1 MPMISGIGFFYGYL
15 FIIKE
20 EKFCFFCFFIME
32 SGPESVSSNN
42 QSSVSSFISAQGA
55 SVSETKAATKTQ
67 ETNATK
73 ASVSR
78 WNFLASARSA
88 LVSLRDAI
96 ADKLSALTGSAS
108 KLEASAPTATVNSAN
123 TYDDAKRNFDQAKAG
138 LQSANTLEDYESN
151 MAKLT
156 TALQDMERLVGS
168 DPSHQAE
175 INNIKTALQA
185 EQEVINKLNQLVTIK
200 NQNQTLIDALTTT
213 DSPDQLPAINSQLE
227 INKNVAEG
235 VIKDL
240 QAQQPS
246 LPSNYNTVLTD
257 AGNVITTSSEKGR
270 KLATALQTIADA
282 GNQSQ
287 AAVLQAQ
294 QNNSPDNI
302 AASQQIID
310 AAQAKITQLKQD
322 NPEIDSSPIVVKA
335 EAQVTQAG
343 KDIQTIKPSGSDIPI
358 VGPSGSSASAG
369 SAAGALKTSNT
380 SGRVSLL
387 LDDVDNETASIAM
400 QGFRSMIEQ
409 FNVNNPAT
417 AKELQAMNNQLETMS
432 EQIAG
437 AEGGLPAEIQAI
449 KEALAQALKQPAA
462 DGLATALGQVA
473 FAAAKVGGGSAGTA
487 GTIQTNVKQLYNA
500 AFASPSS
507 SSYASV
513 LSEGYAAYKTLNS
526 LYSESRSG
534 VQSAINQTANPA
546 LSRTVSRSGI
556 ESQGRSTDTSRRAAE
571 AIVRDSRT
579 LGDVYSRLQVL
590 DSLMGAVASNPQAN
604 QEEIMQKLT
613 ASISKAP
620 QFGYPAVQ
628 NSSDSLQKFAA
639 QLEKEFIAG
648 EQNLAEARENAFRKQ
663 PAFIQ
668 QVLVNIASLFSG
680 YLS

>member
-55 SVSETKAATKTQ
+55 SVSETKASTKTQ
-67 ETNATK
+67 ETNAAK
-73 ASVSR
+73 SSVSR
-78 WNFLASARSA
+78 WNFLASAKSA

-96 ADKLSALTGSAS
+96 ADKLSSLTGSAS
-108 KLEASAPTATVNSAN
+108 KLEASAPTVTVKSAN
-123 TYDDAKRNFDQAKAG
+123 TYDEAKNNFDQAKAG
-138 LQSANTLEDYESN
+138 LQSANTLADYATN
-151 MAKLT
+151 MANLT
-156 TALQDMERLVGS
+156 AALQDMERL
-168 DPSHQAE
+168 DTNQAHQTDIA
-175 INNIKTALQA
+175 NIKTALQA
-185 EQEVINKLNQLVTIK
+185 NQEVINKLNQLVTIE
-200 NQNQTLIDALTTT
+200 NQNQTLIDALKTT
-213 DSPDQLPAINSQLE
+213 DSADQLPAINSQLE
-227 INKNVAEG
+227 INKNVADG
-235 VIKDL
+235 VIKEL
-240 QAQQPS
+240 QQSLQQSSP
-246 LPSNYNTVLTD
+246 NYDAVLTN
-257 AGNVITTSSEKGR
+257 AGSVITTSSDNGR
-270 KLATALQTIADA
+270 KLATSLQTIADA

-310 AAQAKITQLKQD
+310 AAQAKITQLKQE
-322 NPEIDSSPIVVKA
+322 NPEIASSPIVAKA

-449 KEALAQALKQPAA
+449 KEALAQALKQPEA

-487 GTIQTNVKQLYNA
+487 GTIQTNVKRLYNA

-639 QLEKEFIAG
+639 QLEKEFMDG
-648 EQNLAEARENAFRKQ
+648 EQSLAEARENAFRKQ

>member
-55 SVSETKAATKTQ
+55 SVSETKASTKSQ
-67 ETNATK
+67 ETNAAK
-73 ASVSR
+73 SSVSR
-78 WNFLASARSA
+78 WNFLASAKSA

-96 ADKLSALTGSAS
+96 ADKLSSLTGSAS
-108 KLEASAPTATVNSAN
+108 KLEASAPTVTVKSAN
-123 TYDDAKRNFDQAKAG
+123 TYDEAKNNFDQAKAG
-138 LQSANTLEDYESN
+138 LQSANTLADYATN
-151 MAKLT
+151 MANLT
-156 TALQDMERLVGS
+156 AALQDMERL
-168 DPSHQAE
+168 DTNQAHQTDIA
-175 INNIKTALQA
+175 NIKTALQA
-185 EQEVINKLNQLVTIK
+185 NQEVINKLNQLVTIE
-200 NQNQTLIDALTTT
+200 NQNQTLIDALKTT
-213 DSPDQLPAINSQLE
+213 DSADQLPAINSQLE
-227 INKNVAEG
+227 INKNVADG
-235 VIKDL
+235 VIKEL
-240 QAQQPS
+240 QQSLQQSSP
-246 LPSNYNTVLTD
+246 NYDAVLTN
-257 AGNVITTSSEKGR
+257 AGSVITTSSDNGR

-310 AAQAKITQLKQD
+310 AAQAKITQLKQE
-322 NPEIDSSPIVVKA
+322 NPEIASSPIVAKA

-449 KEALAQALKQPAA
+449 KEALAQALKQPEA

-487 GTIQTNVKQLYNA
+487 GTIQTNVKRLYNA

-639 QLEKEFIAG
+639 QLEKEFMDG
-648 EQNLAEARENAFRKQ
+648 EQSLAEARENAFRKQ

>member
-1 MPMISGIGFFYGYL
+1 MAIYNKRRKVLFFV
-15 FIIKE
+15 
-20 EKFCFFCFFIME
+20 FFIME

-42 QSSVSSFISAQGA
+42 QNSVSSFISAQGA
-55 SVSETKAATKTQ
+55 SVSETKASTKTQ

-73 ASVSR
+73 SSSVSR
-78 WNFLASARSA
+78 WNFLAAAKSA

-96 ADKLSALTGSAS
+96 VDKLSVLTGSVS

-123 TYDDAKRNFDQAKAG
+123 TYDEAKSNFDQAKTG
-138 LQSANTLEDYESN
+138 LESANTLADYETN
-151 MAKLT
+151 MANLT
-156 TALQDMERLVGS
+156 TALQDMERLA
-168 DPSHQAE
+168 DPSHQTE
-175 INNIKTALQA
+175 INNIKQALQA
-185 EQEVINKLNQLVTIK
+185 KQEVIDKLNQLVTIK
-200 NQNQTLIDALTTT
+200 NQNNTLIDALKTT
-213 DSPDQLPAINSQLE
+213 DSVDQLPAINSQLE
-227 INKNVAEG
+227 INKNIADG

-240 QAQQPS
+240 QAQPN
-246 LPSNYNTVLTD
+246 LTNYNAVLTD
-257 AGNVITTSSEKGR
+257 AESVITDSSNAGK
-270 KLATALQTIADA
+270 KLANALQTIVDA

-302 AASQQIID
+302 AASKQIID
-310 AAQAKITQLKQD
+310 ESKAKIEQLKQE
-322 NPEIDSSPIVVKA
+322 NPDITSSPIVAKA
-335 EAQVTQAG
+335 EAQVTQAEQ
-343 KDIQTIKPSGSDIPI
+343 DIQNIKPSGSDIPI
-358 VGPSGSSASAG
+358 VGPSGSSVSAG

-380 SGRVSLL
+380 SSGRISLL
-387 LDDVDNETASIAM
+387 LDDVDNEMASIAM

-417 AKELQAMNNQLETMS
+417 AKELQAMSNQLETLS

-437 AEGGLPAEIQAI
+437 SEGGLPAEIQAI
-449 KEALAQALKQPAA
+449 KEALAQALKQPTT

-487 GTIQTNVKQLYNA
+487 GTIQTNVKRLYNA
-500 AFASPSS
+500 AFASSSS

-526 LYSESRSG
+526 LYSESRTG

-613 ASISKAP
+613 ASITKAP

-639 QLEKEFIAG
+639 QLEKEFVDG

>member
-1 MPMISGIGFFYGYL
+1 
-15 FIIKE
+15 
-20 EKFCFFCFFIME
+20 ME

-55 SVSETKAATKTQ
+55 SVSETKASTKTQ
-67 ETNATK
+67 ETNAAK
-73 ASVSR
+73 SSVSR
-78 WNFLASARSA
+78 WNFLASAKSA

-96 ADKLSALTGSAS
+96 ADKLSSLTGSAS
-108 KLEASAPTATVNSAN
+108 KLEASAPAVTVKSAN
-123 TYDDAKRNFDQAKAG
+123 TYDDAKNNFDQAKAG
-138 LQSANTLEDYESN
+138 LQSANTLEGYETN
-151 MAKLT
+151 MANLT
-156 TALQDMERLVGS
+156 TALQDMERL
-168 DPSHQAE
+168 DTDQSHRAE
-175 INNIKTALQA
+175 IDAIKQALQTN
-185 EQEVINKLNQLVTIK
+185 QEVINKLNQLVTIK

-227 INKNVAEG
+227 INKNVADG
-235 VIKDL
+235 VIKEL

-257 AGNVITTSSEKGR
+257 AGNVITTSSDKGR

-310 AAQAKITQLKQD
+310 AAQAKIDQLKQEHPD
-322 NPEIDSSPIVVKA
+322 IAQSPIVAKA
-335 EAQVTQAG
+335 QAQVTQAG

-487 GTIQTNVKQLYNA
+487 GTIQTNVKRLYNA

-513 LSEGYAAYKTLNS
+513 LSDGYAAYKTLNS

-571 AIVRDSRT
+571 AIVRDSQT

>member
-1 MPMISGIGFFYGYL
+1 
-15 FIIKE
+15 
-20 EKFCFFCFFIME
+20 ME

-55 SVSETKAATKTQ
+55 SVSETKASTKTQ
-67 ETNATK
+67 ETNAAK
-73 ASVSR
+73 SSVSR
-78 WNFLASARSA
+78 WNFLASAKSA

-96 ADKLSALTGSAS
+96 ADKLSSLTRSAS
-108 KLEASAPTATVNSAN
+108 KLEASAPTTTVKSAN
-123 TYDDAKRNFDQAKAG
+123 TYDDAKINFDQAKNG
-138 LQSANTLEDYESN
+138 LRSANTLEDYESN

-156 TALQDMERLVGS
+156 TALQDMERLDTDS
-168 DPSHQAE
+168 SHQAD
-175 INNIKTALQA
+175 IANIKAALQA
-185 EQEVINKLNQLVTIK
+185 NQEVINKLNQLVTIK
-200 NQNQTLIDALTTT
+200 NQNQTLIEALTTT

-235 VIKDL
+235 VIKEL
-240 QAQQPS
+240 QAQLNS
-246 LPSNYNTVLTD
+246 TYDAVLTN
-257 AGNVITTSSEKGR
+257 AGSVITTSSNDGR
-270 KLATALQTIADA
+270 KLANALQTIADA

-310 AAQAKITQLKQD
+310 AAQAKIDQLEQE
-322 NPEIDSSPIVVKA
+322 NPDITKSPIVAKA
-335 EAQVTQAG
+335 KDQVTQAEQDI
-343 KDIQTIKPSGSDIPI
+343 KDIKPSGSDIPI

-487 GTIQTNVKQLYNA
+487 GTIQTNVKRLYNA

-507 SSYASV
+507 SSYASA

-639 QLEKEFIAG
+639 QLEKEFMDG
-648 EQNLAEARENAFRKQ
+648 EQSLAEARENAFRKQ

>member
-1 MPMISGIGFFYGYL
+1 
-15 FIIKE
+15 
-20 EKFCFFCFFIME
+20 ME

-55 SVSETKAATKTQ
+55 SVSETKASTKTQ
-67 ETNATK
+67 ETNAAK
-73 ASVSR
+73 SSVSR
-78 WNFLASARSA
+78 WNFLASAKSA

-96 ADKLSALTGSAS
+96 ADKLSSLTGSAS
-108 KLEASAPTATVNSAN
+108 KLEASAPSATVNSAR
-123 TYDDAKRNFDQAKAG
+123 TYDEAKGNFDQAKNG
-138 LQSANTLEDYESN
+138 LRSANTLEDYETK
-151 MAKLT
+151 MANLT
-156 TALQDMERLVGS
+156 AALQDMERLAGT
-168 DPSHQAE
+168 DQSHLTE
-175 INNIKTALQA
+175 INNIKQALQA

-227 INKNVAEG
+227 INKNVADG

-240 QAQQPS
+240 KAQN
-246 LPSNYNTVLTD
+246 LPNYDAVLTN
-257 AGNVITTSSEKGR
+257 AESVITASSEKGR

-310 AAQAKITQLKQD
+310 ASQAKIDKLKQE
-322 NPEIDSSPIVVKA
+322 NPEIDSSPIVAKA
-335 EAQVTQAG
+335 QAQVTQAG

-487 GTIQTNVKQLYNA
+487 GTIQTNVKRLYNA

-507 SSYASV
+507 SSYASA

-639 QLEKEFIAG
+639 QLEKEFMDG

>member
-55 SVSETKAATKTQ
+55 SVSETKASTKTQ
-67 ETNATK
+67 ETNAAK
-73 ASVSR
+73 SSVSR
-78 WNFLASARSA
+78 WNFLASAKSA

-96 ADKLSALTGSAS
+96 ADKLSSLTGSAS
-108 KLEASAPTATVNSAN
+108 KLEASAPTVTVKSAN
-123 TYDDAKRNFDQAKAG
+123 TYDEAKNNFDQAKAG
-138 LQSANTLEDYESN
+138 LQSANTLADYATN
-151 MAKLT
+151 MANLT
-156 TALQDMERLVGS
+156 AALQNMERL
-168 DPSHQAE
+168 DTNQAHQTDIA
-175 INNIKTALQA
+175 NIKTALQA
-185 EQEVINKLNQLVTIK
+185 NQEVINKLNQLVTIE
-200 NQNQTLIDALTTT
+200 NQNQTLIDALKTT
-213 DSPDQLPAINSQLE
+213 DSADQLPAINSQLE
-227 INKNVAEG
+227 INKNVADG
-235 VIKDL
+235 VIKEL
-240 QAQQPS
+240 QQSLQQSSP
-246 LPSNYNTVLTD
+246 NYDAVLTN
-257 AGNVITTSSEKGR
+257 AGSVITTSSDNGR

-310 AAQAKITQLKQD
+310 AAQAKITQLKQE
-322 NPEIDSSPIVVKA
+322 NPEIASSPIVAKA

-449 KEALAQALKQPAA
+449 KEALAQALKQPEA

-487 GTIQTNVKQLYNA
+487 GTIQTNVKRLYNA

>member
-1 MPMISGIGFFYGYL
+1 MAIYNKRRKVLFFV
-15 FIIKE
+15 
-20 EKFCFFCFFIME
+20 FFIME

-42 QSSVSSFISAQGA
+42 QNSVSSFISAQGA
-55 SVSETKAATKTQ
+55 SVSETKASTKTQ

-73 ASVSR
+73 SSSVSR
-78 WNFLASARSA
+78 WNFLASAKSA

-96 ADKLSALTGSAS
+96 VDKLSVLTGSVS

-123 TYDDAKRNFDQAKAG
+123 TYDEAKSNFDQAKTG
-138 LQSANTLEDYESN
+138 LESANTLADYETN
-151 MAKLT
+151 MANLT
-156 TALQDMERLVGS
+156 TALQDMERL
-168 DPSHQAE
+168 DTDHSHQTE
-175 INNIKTALQA
+175 IDNIKQALQ
-185 EQEVINKLNQLVTIK
+185 EKQEVIDKLNQLVTIK
-200 NQNQTLIDALTTT
+200 NQNNTLIDALKTT
-213 DSPDQLPAINSQLE
+213 DSVDQLPAINSQLE
-227 INKNVAEG
+227 INKNIADG

-240 QAQQPS
+240 QAQN
-246 LPSNYNTVLTD
+246 LTNYTAVLTD
-257 AGNVITTSSEKGR
+257 AERVITDSSNAGK
-270 KLATALQTIADA
+270 KLANALQTIVDA

-302 AASQQIID
+302 AASKQIID
-310 AAQAKITQLKQD
+310 ESKAKIEQLKQE
-322 NPEIDSSPIVVKA
+322 NPDITSSPIVAKA
-335 EAQVTQAG
+335 EAQVTQAEQ
-343 KDIQTIKPSGSDIPI
+343 DIQNIKPSGSDIPI
-358 VGPSGSSASAG
+358 VGPSGSSVSAG

-380 SGRVSLL
+380 SSGRISLL
-387 LDDVDNETASIAM
+387 LDDVDNEMASIAM

-417 AKELQAMNNQLETMS
+417 AKELQAMSNQLETLS

-449 KEALAQALKQPAA
+449 KEALAQALKQPTT

-487 GTIQTNVKQLYNA
+487 GTIQTNVKRLYNA
-500 AFASPSS
+500 AFASSSS

-526 LYSESRSG
+526 LYSESRTG

-613 ASISKAP
+613 ASITKAP

-639 QLEKEFIAG
+639 QLEKEFVDG

>member
-1 MPMISGIGFFYGYL
+1 
-15 FIIKE
+15 
-20 EKFCFFCFFIME
+20 ME

-55 SVSETKAATKTQ
+55 SVSETKASTKTQ
-67 ETNATK
+67 ETNAAK
-73 ASVSR
+73 SSVSR
-78 WNFLASARSA
+78 WNFLASAKSA

-96 ADKLSALTGSAS
+96 ADKLSSLTRSAS
-108 KLEASAPTATVNSAN
+108 KLEASAPTTTVKSAN
-123 TYDDAKRNFDQAKAG
+123 TYDDAKINFDQAKNG
-138 LQSANTLEDYESN
+138 LRSANTLEDYESN

-156 TALQDMERLVGS
+156 TALQDMERLDTDS
-168 DPSHQAE
+168 SHQAD
-175 INNIKTALQA
+175 IANIKAALQA
-185 EQEVINKLNQLVTIK
+185 NQEVINKLNQLVTIK

-235 VIKDL
+235 VIKEL
-240 QAQQPS
+240 QAQLNS
-246 LPSNYNTVLTD
+246 TYDAVLTN
-257 AGNVITTSSEKGR
+257 AGSVITTSSNDGR
-270 KLATALQTIADA
+270 KLANALQTIADA

-310 AAQAKITQLKQD
+310 AAQAKIDQLEQE
-322 NPEIDSSPIVVKA
+322 NPDITKSPIVAKA
-335 EAQVTQAG
+335 KDQVTQAEQDI
-343 KDIQTIKPSGSDIPI
+343 KDIKPSGSDIPI

-487 GTIQTNVKQLYNA
+487 GTIQTNVKRLYNA

-639 QLEKEFIAG
+639 QLEKEFMDG
-648 EQNLAEARENAFRKQ
+648 EQSLAEARENAFRKQ

>member
-1 MPMISGIGFFYGYL
+1 
-15 FIIKE
+15 
-20 EKFCFFCFFIME
+20 ME

-55 SVSETKAATKTQ
+55 SVSETKASTKTQ
-67 ETNATK
+67 ETNAAK
-73 ASVSR
+73 SSVSR
-78 WNFLASARSA
+78 WNFLASAKSA

-96 ADKLSALTGSAS
+96 ADKLSSLTGSAS
-108 KLEASAPTATVNSAN
+108 KLEASAPTTTVSSAN
-123 TYDDAKRNFDQAKAG
+123 TYADAKNNFDQAKAG
-138 LQSANTLEDYESN
+138 LQSANTLEGYETN
-151 MAKLT
+151 MANLT
-156 TALQDMERLVGS
+156 TALQDMERLVDS
-168 DPSHQAE
+168 SHQTE
-175 INNIKTALQA
+175 LDTIKQALQDKKD
-185 EQEVINKLNQLVTIK
+185 VIDKLNQLVTIK

-213 DSPDQLPAINSQLE
+213 DSADQLPAINSQLE

-235 VIKDL
+235 VIKEL
-240 QAQQPS
+240 QAQLNS
-246 LPSNYNTVLTD
+246 TYDAVLTN
-257 AGNVITTSSEKGR
+257 AGSVITTSSNDGR
-270 KLATALQTIADA
+270 KLANALQTIADA

-310 AAQAKITQLKQD
+310 AAQAKIDQLEQE
-322 NPEIDSSPIVVKA
+322 NPDITKSPIVAKA
-335 EAQVTQAG
+335 KDQVTQAEQDI
-343 KDIQTIKPSGSDIPI
+343 KDIKPSGSDIPI

-487 GTIQTNVKQLYNA
+487 GTIQTNVKRLYNA

-513 LSEGYAAYKTLNS
+513 LSDGYAAYKTLNS

-639 QLEKEFIAG
+639 QLEKEFMDG
-648 EQNLAEARENAFRKQ
+648 EQSLAEARENAFRKQ

>member
-1 MPMISGIGFFYGYL
+1 
-15 FIIKE
+15 
-20 EKFCFFCFFIME
+20 ME

-55 SVSETKAATKTQ
+55 SVSETKASTKTQ
-67 ETNATK
+67 ETNAAK
-73 ASVSR
+73 SSVSR
-78 WNFLASARSA
+78 WNFLASAKSA

-96 ADKLSALTGSAS
+96 ADKLSSLTRSAS
-108 KLEASAPTATVNSAN
+108 KLEASAPTTTVKSAN
-123 TYDDAKRNFDQAKAG
+123 TYDDAKINFDQAKNG
-138 LQSANTLEDYESN
+138 LRSANTLEDYESN

-156 TALQDMERLVGS
+156 TALQDMERLDTDS
-168 DPSHQAE
+168 SHQAD
-175 INNIKTALQA
+175 IANIKAALQA
-185 EQEVINKLNQLVTIK
+185 NQEVINKLNQLVTIK

-235 VIKDL
+235 VIKEL
-240 QAQQPS
+240 QAQLNS
-246 LPSNYNTVLTD
+246 TYDAVLTN
-257 AGNVITTSSEKGR
+257 AGSVITTSSNDGR
-270 KLATALQTIADA
+270 KLANALQTIADA

-310 AAQAKITQLKQD
+310 AAQAKIDQLEQE
-322 NPEIDSSPIVVKA
+322 NPDITKSPIVAKA
-335 EAQVTQAG
+335 KDQVTQAEQDI
-343 KDIQTIKPSGSDIPI
+343 KDIKPSGSDIPI

-487 GTIQTNVKQLYNA
+487 GTIQTNVKRLYNA

-513 LSEGYAAYKTLNS
+513 LSDGYAAYKTLNS

>member
-1 MPMISGIGFFYGYL
+1 
-15 FIIKE
+15 
-20 EKFCFFCFFIME
+20 ME

-55 SVSETKAATKTQ
+55 SVSETKASTKTQ
-67 ETNATK
+67 ETNAAK
-73 ASVSR
+73 SSVSR
-78 WNFLASARSA
+78 WNFLASARNA

-96 ADKLSALTGSAS
+96 ADKLSSLTGSAS
-108 KLEASAPTATVNSAN
+108 KLEASAPSATVNSAN
-123 TYDDAKRNFDQAKAG
+123 TYDDAKSNFDQAKNG
-138 LQSANTLEDYESN
+138 LQNANTLEGYEKN
-151 MAKLT
+151 MANLT
-156 TALQDMERLVGS
+156 AALQDMERLAS
-168 DPSHQAE
+168 TDDHRTA
-175 INNIKTALQA
+175 IANIKQALQTN
-185 EQEVINKLNQLVTIK
+185 QEVINKLNQLVTIK
-200 NQNQTLIDALTTT
+200 NQNQTLIDALKTT

-227 INKNVAEG
+227 INKNVADG

-240 QAQQPS
+240 QAQQN

-257 AGNVITTSSEKGR
+257 AGSVITTSSEKGR

-302 AASQQIID
+302 AASQQIINESK
-310 AAQAKITQLKQD
+310 AKIDQLKQD
-322 NPEIDSSPIVVKA
+322 NPEIDSSPIVAKA
-335 EAQVTQAG
+335 QAQVTQAE
-343 KDIQTIKPSGSDIPI
+343 KDIQNIKPSGSDIPI

-487 GTIQTNVKQLYNA
+487 GTIQTNVKRLYNA

-507 SSYASV
+507 SSYASA

-571 AIVRDSRT
+571 AVVRDSKT

-639 QLEKEFIAG
+639 QLEKEFMDG
-648 EQNLAEARENAFRKQ
+648 EQSLAEARENAFRKQ

>member
-1 MPMISGIGFFYGYL
+1 M
-15 FIIKE
+15 
-20 EKFCFFCFFIME
+20 
-32 SGPESVSSNN
+32 
-42 QSSVSSFISAQGA
+42 
-55 SVSETKAATKTQ
+55 
-67 ETNATK
+67 
-73 ASVSR
+73 
-78 WNFLASARSA
+78 
-88 LVSLRDAI
+88 
-96 ADKLSALTGSAS
+96 
-108 KLEASAPTATVNSAN
+108 
-123 TYDDAKRNFDQAKAG
+123 
-138 LQSANTLEDYESN
+138 
-151 MAKLT
+151 
-156 TALQDMERLVGS
+156 
-168 DPSHQAE
+168 
-175 INNIKTALQA
+175 
-185 EQEVINKLNQLVTIK
+185 
-200 NQNQTLIDALTTT
+200 
-213 DSPDQLPAINSQLE
+213 
-227 INKNVAEG
+227 
-235 VIKDL
+235 
-240 QAQQPS
+240 
-246 LPSNYNTVLTD
+246 
-257 AGNVITTSSEKGR
+257 
-270 KLATALQTIADA
+270 QTIADA

-310 AAQAKITQLKQD
+310 AAQAKIDQLEQE
-322 NPEIDSSPIVVKA
+322 NPDITKSPIVAKA
-335 EAQVTQAG
+335 KDQVTQAEQDI
-343 KDIQTIKPSGSDIPI
+343 KDIKPSGSDIPI

-487 GTIQTNVKQLYNA
+487 GTIQTNVKRLYNA

-513 LSEGYAAYKTLNS
+513 LSDGYAAYKTLNS

-639 QLEKEFIAG
+639 QLEKEFMDG
-648 EQNLAEARENAFRKQ
+648 EQSLAEARENAFRKQ

>member
-1 MPMISGIGFFYGYL
+1 
-15 FIIKE
+15 
-20 EKFCFFCFFIME
+20 ME

-42 QSSVSSFISAQGA
+42 QNSVSSFISAQGA
-55 SVSETKAATKTQ
+55 SVSETKASTKTQ

-73 ASVSR
+73 SSSVSR
-78 WNFLASARSA
+78 WNFLAAAKSA

-96 ADKLSALTGSAS
+96 VDKLSVLTGSVS

-123 TYDDAKRNFDQAKAG
+123 TYDEAKSNFDQAKTG
-138 LQSANTLEDYESN
+138 LESANTLADYETN
-151 MAKLT
+151 MANLT
-156 TALQDMERLVGS
+156 TALQDMERLA
-168 DPSHQAE
+168 DPSHQTE
-175 INNIKTALQA
+175 INNIKQALQA
-185 EQEVINKLNQLVTIK
+185 KQEVIDKLNQLVTIK
-200 NQNQTLIDALTTT
+200 NQNNTLIDALKTT
-213 DSPDQLPAINSQLE
+213 DSVDQLPAINSQLE
-227 INKNVAEG
+227 INKNIADG

-240 QAQQPS
+240 QAQPN
-246 LPSNYNTVLTD
+246 LTNYNAVLTD
-257 AGNVITTSSEKGR
+257 AESVITDSSNAGK
-270 KLATALQTIADA
+270 KLANALQTIVDA

-302 AASQQIID
+302 AASKQIID
-310 AAQAKITQLKQD
+310 ESKAKIEQLKQE
-322 NPEIDSSPIVVKA
+322 NPDITSSPIVAKA
-335 EAQVTQAG
+335 EAQVTQAEQ
-343 KDIQTIKPSGSDIPI
+343 DIQNIKPSGSDIPI
-358 VGPSGSSASAG
+358 VGPSGSSVSAG

-380 SGRVSLL
+380 SSGRISLL
-387 LDDVDNETASIAM
+387 LDDVDNEMASIAM

-417 AKELQAMNNQLETMS
+417 AKELQAMSNQLETLS

-437 AEGGLPAEIQAI
+437 SEGGLPAEIQAI
-449 KEALAQALKQPAA
+449 KEALAQALKQPTT

-487 GTIQTNVKQLYNA
+487 GTIQTNVKRLYNA
-500 AFASPSS
+500 AFASSSS

-526 LYSESRSG
+526 LYSESRTG

-613 ASISKAP
+613 ASITKAP

-639 QLEKEFIAG
+639 QLEKEFVDG

>member
-1 MPMISGIGFFYGYL
+1 MAIYNKRRKVLFFV
-15 FIIKE
+15 
-20 EKFCFFCFFIME
+20 FFIME

-42 QSSVSSFISAQGA
+42 QNSVSSFISAQGA
-55 SVSETKAATKTQ
+55 SVSETKASTKTQ

-73 ASVSR
+73 SSSVSR
-78 WNFLASARSA
+78 WNFLASAKSA

-96 ADKLSALTGSAS
+96 VDKLSVLTGSVS
-108 KLEASAPTATVNSAN
+108 KLEASAPTATVNSAS
-123 TYDDAKRNFDQAKAG
+123 TYDEAKRNFDQAKTG
-138 LQSANTLEDYESN
+138 LENANTLADYETN
-151 MAKLT
+151 MANLT
-156 TALQDMERLVGS
+156 TALQDMERL
-168 DPSHQAE
+168 DTDHSHQTD
-175 INNIKTALQA
+175 IDNIKQALQA
-185 EQEVINKLNQLVTIK
+185 KQEVIDKLNQLVTIK
-200 NQNQTLIDALTTT
+200 NQNDTLIDALKTT
-213 DSPDQLPAINSQLE
+213 DSVDQLPAINSQLE
-227 INKNVAEG
+227 INKNIADG

-240 QAQQPS
+240 QAQN
-246 LPSNYNTVLTD
+246 LTNYNAVLTD
-257 AGNVITTSSEKGR
+257 AESVITVSSNEGK
-270 KLATALQTIADA
+270 KLANALQTIVDA

-302 AASQQIID
+302 AASKQIID
-310 AAQAKITQLKQD
+310 ESKAKIEQLKQE
-322 NPEIDSSPIVVKA
+322 NPDITSSPIVAKA
-335 EAQVTQAG
+335 EAQVTQAEQ
-343 KDIQTIKPSGSDIPI
+343 DIQNIKPSGSDIPI
-358 VGPSGSSASAG
+358 VGPSGSSVSAG

-380 SGRVSLL
+380 SSGRISLL
-387 LDDVDNETASIAM
+387 LDDVDNEMASIAM

-417 AKELQAMNNQLETMS
+417 AKELQAMSNQLETLS

-449 KEALAQALKQPAA
+449 KEALAQALKQPTT

-487 GTIQTNVKQLYNA
+487 GTIQTNVKRLYNA
-500 AFASPSS
+500 AFASSSS

-526 LYSESRSG
+526 LYSESRTG

-613 ASISKAP
+613 ASITKAP

-639 QLEKEFIAG
+639 QLEKEFVDG

>member
-1 MPMISGIGFFYGYL
+1 
-15 FIIKE
+15 
-20 EKFCFFCFFIME
+20 ME

-55 SVSETKAATKTQ
+55 SVSETKASTKTQ
-67 ETNATK
+67 ETNAAK
-73 ASVSR
+73 SSVSR
-78 WNFLASARSA
+78 WNFLASAKSA

-108 KLEASAPTATVNSAN
+108 KLEASAPSATVQSASS
-123 TYDDAKRNFDQAKAG
+123 YDDAKSNFDQAKNG
-138 LQSANTLEDYESN
+138 LQSANTLADYATN
-151 MAKLT
+151 MANLT
-156 TALQDMERLVGS
+156 AALQDMERL
-168 DPSHQAE
+168 DTNQSHQAD
-175 INNIKTALQA
+175 ISAIKTALQA
-185 EQEVINKLNQLVTIK
+185 KQDVIDKLNQLVTIE
-200 NQNQTLIDALTTT
+200 NQNQTLIDALKTT
-213 DSPDQLPAINSQLE
+213 DSADQLPAINSQLE
-227 INKNVAEG
+227 INKNVADG
-235 VIKDL
+235 VIKEL
-240 QAQQPS
+240 QQSLQQSVP
-246 LPSNYNTVLTD
+246 NYDAVLTN
-257 AGNVITTSSEKGR
+257 AGSVITTSSNDGR

-302 AASQQIID
+302 AASQQIINESK
-310 AAQAKITQLKQD
+310 AKIDQLEQE
-322 NPEIDSSPIVVKA
+322 NPDITKSPIVAKA
-335 EAQVTQAG
+335 KAQVTQAEQ
-343 KDIQTIKPSGSDIPI
+343 DIQTIKPSGSDIPI

-487 GTIQTNVKQLYNA
+487 GTIQTNVKRLYNA

-513 LSEGYAAYKTLNS
+513 LSDGYAAYKTLNS

>member
-1 MPMISGIGFFYGYL
+1 MISGIGFFYGYL

-55 SVSETKAATKTQ
+55 SVSETKASTKTQ
-67 ETNATK
+67 ETNAAK
-73 ASVSR
+73 SSVSR
-78 WNFLASARSA
+78 WNFLASAKSA
-88 LVSLRDAI
+88 LISLRDAI
-96 ADKLSALTGSAS
+96 ADKLSGLTGSAS
-108 KLEASAPTATVNSAN
+108 KLEASAPTTTVNSAS
-123 TYDDAKRNFDQAKAG
+123 TYDDAKNNFDQAKTG
-138 LQSANTLEDYESN
+138 LGSATTLAEYETN
-151 MAKLT
+151 MANLT
-156 TALQDMERLVGS
+156 TALQDMERLAS
-168 DPSHQAE
+168 TDDHRTA
-175 INNIKTALQA
+175 INNIKTALQTN
-185 EQEVINKLNQLVTIK
+185 QEVINKLNQLVTIK
-200 NQNQTLIDALTTT
+200 NQNQTLIDALKTT

-302 AASQQIID
+302 AASQQIIE
-310 AAQAKITQLKQD
+310 ASQEKIDQLKQEHPD
-322 NPEIDSSPIVVKA
+322 IAQSPIVAKA
-335 EAQVTQAG
+335 QAQVTKARE
-343 KDIQTIKPSGSDIPI
+343 DIQNIKPSGSDIPI

-487 GTIQTNVKQLYNA
+487 GTIQTNVKRLYNA

-579 LGDVYSRLQVL
+579 LGDVFSRLQVL

-639 QLEKEFIAG
+639 QLEKEFMDG

>member
-1 MPMISGIGFFYGYL
+1 
-15 FIIKE
+15 
-20 EKFCFFCFFIME
+20 ME

-55 SVSETKAATKTQ
+55 SVSETKASTKTQ
-67 ETNATK
+67 ETNAAK
-73 ASVSR
+73 SSVSR
-78 WNFLASARSA
+78 WNFLASAKSA

-96 ADKLSALTGSAS
+96 ADKLSSLTRSAS
-108 KLEASAPTATVNSAN
+108 KLEASAPTTTVNSAS

-138 LQSANTLEDYESN
+138 LESATTLADYESN

-156 TALQDMERLVGS
+156 TALQDMERLGT
-168 DPSHQAE
+168 DPSHQTDIA
-175 INNIKTALQA
+175 NIKTALQA
-185 EQEVINKLNQLVTIK
+185 KQEVINKLNQLVTIE
-200 NQNQTLIDALTTT
+200 NQNQTLIDALKTT
-213 DSPDQLPAINSQLE
+213 DSADQLPAINSQLE
-227 INKNVAEG
+227 INKNVADG
-235 VIKDL
+235 VIKEL
-240 QAQQPS
+240 QQS
-246 LPSNYNTVLTD
+246 LPNYNTVLTD

-310 AAQAKITQLKQD
+310 AAQAKIDQLTQEHQD
-322 NPEIDSSPIVVKA
+322 IASSPIVAKA
-335 EAQVTQAG
+335 QAQVTKARE
-343 KDIQTIKPSGSDIPI
+343 DIQNIKPSGSDIPI

-369 SAAGALKTSNT
+369 SAAGALKTSST

-487 GTIQTNVKQLYNA
+487 GTIQTNVKRLYNA

-513 LSEGYAAYKTLNS
+513 LSDGYAAYKTLNS

-639 QLEKEFIAG
+639 QLEKEFMDG
-648 EQNLAEARENAFRKQ
+648 EQSLAEARENAFRKQ

>member
-1 MPMISGIGFFYGYL
+1 
-15 FIIKE
+15 
-20 EKFCFFCFFIME
+20 ME

-42 QSSVSSFISAQGA
+42 QNSVSSFISAQGA
-55 SVSETKAATKTQ
+55 SVSETKASTKTQ
-67 ETNATK
+67 ETNAAK
-73 ASVSR
+73 SSVSR
-78 WNFLASARSA
+78 WNFLASAKSA

-96 ADKLSALTGSAS
+96 ADKLSSLTGSAS
-108 KLEASAPTATVNSAN
+108 KLEASAPTTTVNSVN
-123 TYDDAKRNFDQAKAG
+123 TYDDAKRNFDQAKNG
-138 LQSANTLEDYESN
+138 LQSANTLAGYETN
-151 MAKLT
+151 MANLT
-156 TALQDMERLVGS
+156 TALQDMERLV
-168 DPSHQAE
+168 DPAHQTELDA
-175 INNIKTALQA
+175 IKQALQDKKD
-185 EQEVINKLNQLVTIK
+185 VINKLNQLVTIK

-257 AGNVITTSSEKGR
+257 AGNVITTSSDKGR

-310 AAQAKITQLKQD
+310 ASQAKIDQLKQEHPD
-322 NPEIDSSPIVVKA
+322 IAQSPIVAKA
-335 EAQVTQAG
+335 QAQVTQAG

-487 GTIQTNVKQLYNA
+487 GTIQTNVKRLYNA

-507 SSYASV
+507 SSYASA

-639 QLEKEFIAG
+639 QLEKEFIDG

>member
-1 MPMISGIGFFYGYL
+1 M
-15 FIIKE
+15 
-20 EKFCFFCFFIME
+20 
-32 SGPESVSSNN
+32 
-42 QSSVSSFISAQGA
+42 
-55 SVSETKAATKTQ
+55 
-67 ETNATK
+67 
-73 ASVSR
+73 
-78 WNFLASARSA
+78 
-88 LVSLRDAI
+88 
-96 ADKLSALTGSAS
+96 
-108 KLEASAPTATVNSAN
+108 
-123 TYDDAKRNFDQAKAG
+123 
-138 LQSANTLEDYESN
+138 
-151 MAKLT
+151 
-156 TALQDMERLVGS
+156 
-168 DPSHQAE
+168 
-175 INNIKTALQA
+175 
-185 EQEVINKLNQLVTIK
+185 
-200 NQNQTLIDALTTT
+200 
-213 DSPDQLPAINSQLE
+213 
-227 INKNVAEG
+227 
-235 VIKDL
+235 
-240 QAQQPS
+240 
-246 LPSNYNTVLTD
+246 
-257 AGNVITTSSEKGR
+257 
-270 KLATALQTIADA
+270 QTIADA

-310 AAQAKITQLKQD
+310 AAQAKITQLKQE
-322 NPEIDSSPIVVKA
+322 NPEIASSPIVAKA

-487 GTIQTNVKQLYNA
+487 GTIQTNVKRLYNA

-513 LSEGYAAYKTLNS
+513 LSDGYAAYKTLNS

-639 QLEKEFIAG
+639 QLEKEFMDG
-648 EQNLAEARENAFRKQ
+648 EQSLAEARENAFRKQ

>member
-1 MPMISGIGFFYGYL
+1 
-15 FIIKE
+15 
-20 EKFCFFCFFIME
+20 ME

-55 SVSETKAATKTQ
+55 SVSETKASTKTQ
-67 ETNATK
+67 ETNAAK
-73 ASVSR
+73 SSVSR
-78 WNFLASARSA
+78 WNFLASAKSA

-96 ADKLSALTGSAS
+96 ADKLSGLTGSAS
-108 KLEASAPTATVNSAN
+108 KLEASAPTTTVNSAS
-123 TYDDAKRNFDQAKAG
+123 TYDDAKSNFDQAKTG
-138 LQSANTLEDYESN
+138 LGSATTLAEYATN
-151 MAKLT
+151 MANLT
-156 TALQDMERLVGS
+156 TALQDMERLAS
-168 DPSHQAE
+168 TDDHRTA
-175 INNIKTALQA
+175 IANIKQALQTN
-185 EQEVINKLNQLVTIK
+185 QEVINKLNQLVTIE
-200 NQNQTLIDALTTT
+200 NQNQTLIDALKTT
-213 DSPDQLPAINSQLE
+213 DSADQLPAINSQLE
-227 INKNVAEG
+227 INKNVADG
-235 VIKDL
+235 VIKEL
-240 QAQQPS
+240 QQAQPS
-246 LPSNYNTVLTD
+246 LPSNYNTVLTN
-257 AGNVITTSSEKGR
+257 AESVITASSEKGR

-302 AASQQIID
+302 AASQQIINESK
-310 AAQAKITQLKQD
+310 AKIEQLKQD
-322 NPEIDSSPIVVKA
+322 NPAIASSPIVAKA
-335 EAQVTQAG
+335 KDQVTQAEQ
-343 KDIQTIKPSGSDIPI
+343 DIQEIKPSGSDIPI

-487 GTIQTNVKQLYNA
+487 GTIQTNVKRLYNA

-513 LSEGYAAYKTLNS
+513 LSEGYSAYKTLNS

>member
-1 MPMISGIGFFYGYL
+1 
-15 FIIKE
+15 
-20 EKFCFFCFFIME
+20 ME

-55 SVSETKAATKTQ
+55 SVSETKASTKTQ
-67 ETNATK
+67 ETNAAK
-73 ASVSR
+73 SSVSR
-78 WNFLASARSA
+78 WNFLASAKSA

-96 ADKLSALTGSAS
+96 ADKLSSLTRSAS
-108 KLEASAPTATVNSAN
+108 KLEASAPSATVSSAS
-123 TYDDAKRNFDQAKAG
+123 TYDDAKINFDQAKAG
-138 LQSANTLEDYESN
+138 LENANTLEGYESN

-156 TALQDMERLVGS
+156 TALQDMERLDTDS
-168 DPSHQAE
+168 SHQAD
-175 INNIKTALQA
+175 IANIKAALQA
-185 EQEVINKLNQLVTIK
+185 KQDVIDKLNQLVTIK
-200 NQNQTLIDALTTT
+200 NQNQTLIDALKTT
-213 DSPDQLPAINSQLE
+213 DSADQLPAINSQLE
-227 INKNVAEG
+227 INKNVADG

-240 QAQQPS
+240 QAQQN

-310 AAQAKITQLKQD
+310 ASQAKIDKLKQE
-322 NPEIDSSPIVVKA
+322 NPDIAQSPIVAKA
-335 EAQVTQAG
+335 QAQVTQAG

-387 LDDVDNETASIAM
+387 LDDADNETASIAM

-487 GTIQTNVKQLYNA
+487 GTIQTNVKRLYNA

-507 SSYASV
+507 SSYASA

-571 AIVRDSRT
+571 AIVRDSQT

>member
-1 MPMISGIGFFYGYL
+1 
-15 FIIKE
+15 
-20 EKFCFFCFFIME
+20 ME

-42 QSSVSSFISAQGA
+42 QNSVSSFISAQGA
-55 SVSETKAATKTQ
+55 SVSETKASTKTQ

-73 ASVSR
+73 SSSVSR
-78 WNFLASARSA
+78 WNFLASAKSA

-96 ADKLSALTGSAS
+96 VDKLSVLTGSVS

-123 TYDDAKRNFDQAKAG
+123 TYDEAKGNFDQAKTG
-138 LQSANTLEDYESN
+138 LESANTLADYETN
-151 MAKLT
+151 MANLT
-156 TALQDMERLVGS
+156 TALQDMERLA
-168 DPSHQAE
+168 DPSHQTE
-175 INNIKTALQA
+175 INNIKQALQA
-185 EQEVINKLNQLVTIK
+185 NQEVINKLNQLVTIK
-200 NQNQTLIDALTTT
+200 NQNNTLIDALKTT
-213 DSPDQLPAINSQLE
+213 DSVDQLPAINSQLE
-227 INKNVAEG
+227 INKNIADG

-240 QAQQPS
+240 QAQPN
-246 LPSNYNTVLTD
+246 LTNYNAVLTD
-257 AGNVITTSSEKGR
+257 AESVITDSSNAGK
-270 KLATALQTIADA
+270 KLANALQTIVDA

-302 AASQQIID
+302 AASKQIID
-310 AAQAKITQLKQD
+310 ESKAKIEQLKQE
-322 NPEIDSSPIVVKA
+322 NPDIASSPIVAKA
-335 EAQVTQAG
+335 EAQVTQAEQ
-343 KDIQTIKPSGSDIPI
+343 DIQNIKPSGSDIPI
-358 VGPSGSSASAG
+358 VGPSGSSVSAG

-380 SGRVSLL
+380 SSGRISLL
-387 LDDVDNETASIAM
+387 LDDVDNEMASIAM

-417 AKELQAMNNQLETMS
+417 AKELQAMSNQLETLS

-449 KEALAQALKQPAA
+449 KEALAQALKQPTT

-487 GTIQTNVKQLYNA
+487 GTIQTNVKRLYNA
-500 AFASPSS
+500 AFASSSS

-526 LYSESRSG
+526 LYSESRTG

-613 ASISKAP
+613 ASITKAP

-639 QLEKEFIAG
+639 QLEKEFVDG

>member
-1 MPMISGIGFFYGYL
+1 
-15 FIIKE
+15 
-20 EKFCFFCFFIME
+20 ME

-55 SVSETKAATKTQ
+55 SVSETKASTKTQ
-67 ETNATK
+67 ETNAAK
-73 ASVSR
+73 SSVSR
-78 WNFLASARSA
+78 WNFLASAKSA

-96 ADKLSALTGSAS
+96 ADKLSSLTGSAS
-108 KLEASAPTATVNSAN
+108 KLEASAPTTTVNSAS
-123 TYDDAKRNFDQAKAG
+123 TYDDAKSNFDQAKTG
-138 LQSANTLEDYESN
+138 LESATTLADYESN

-156 TALQDMERLVGS
+156 TALQDMERLGT
-168 DPSHQAE
+168 DPSHQTDIA
-175 INNIKTALQA
+175 NIKTALQA
-185 EQEVINKLNQLVTIK
+185 KQEVINKLNQLVTIE
-200 NQNQTLIDALTTT
+200 NQNQTLIDALKTT
-213 DSPDQLPAINSQLE
+213 DSADQLPAINSQLE

-235 VIKDL
+235 VIKEL
-240 QAQQPS
+240 QQSLQQSSP
-246 LPSNYNTVLTD
+246 NYDAVLTN
-257 AGNVITTSSEKGR
+257 AGSVITTSSDNGR

-302 AASQQIID
+302 AASQQIINESK
-310 AAQAKITQLKQD
+310 AKIEQLKQD
-322 NPEIDSSPIVVKA
+322 NPAIASSPIVAKA
-335 EAQVTQAG
+335 KDQVTQAEQDI
-343 KDIQTIKPSGSDIPI
+343 KDIKPSGSDIPI

-487 GTIQTNVKQLYNA
+487 GTIQTNVKRLYNA

-513 LSEGYAAYKTLNS
+513 LSEGYAAYKSLNS

-628 NSSDSLQKFAA
+628 SSSDSLQKFAA
-639 QLEKEFIAG
+639 QLEKEFVDG

>member
-1 MPMISGIGFFYGYL
+1 
-15 FIIKE
+15 
-20 EKFCFFCFFIME
+20 ME

-55 SVSETKAATKTQ
+55 SVSETKASTKTQ
-67 ETNATK
+67 ETNAAK
-73 ASVSR
+73 SSVSR
-78 WNFLASARSA
+78 WNFLASAKSA

-96 ADKLSALTGSAS
+96 ADKLSSLTRSAS
-108 KLEASAPTATVNSAN
+108 KLEASAPTTTVKSAN
-123 TYDDAKRNFDQAKAG
+123 TYDDAKINFDQAKNG
-138 LQSANTLEDYESN
+138 LRSANTLEDYESN

-156 TALQDMERLVGS
+156 TALQDMERLDTDS
-168 DPSHQAE
+168 SHQAD
-175 INNIKTALQA
+175 IANIKAALQA
-185 EQEVINKLNQLVTIK
+185 NQEVINKLNQLVTIK

-235 VIKDL
+235 VIKEL
-240 QAQQPS
+240 QAQLNS
-246 LPSNYNTVLTD
+246 TYDAVLTN
-257 AGNVITTSSEKGR
+257 AGSVITTSSNDGR
-270 KLATALQTIADA
+270 KLANALQTIADA

-294 QNNSPDNI
+294 QNNSPYNI

-310 AAQAKITQLKQD
+310 AAQAKIDQLEQE
-322 NPEIDSSPIVVKA
+322 NPDITKSPIVAKA
-335 EAQVTQAG
+335 KDQVTQAEQDI
-343 KDIQTIKPSGSDIPI
+343 KDIKPSGSDIPI
-358 VGPSGSSASAG
+358 VGPSGSSAYAG
-369 SAAGALKTSNT
+369 SDAGALKTSNT

-487 GTIQTNVKQLYNA
+487 GTIQTNVKRLYNA

-507 SSYASV
+507 SSYASA

-639 QLEKEFIAG
+639 QLEKEFMDG
-648 EQNLAEARENAFRKQ
+648 EQSLAEARENAFRKQ

>member
-1 MPMISGIGFFYGYL
+1 
-15 FIIKE
+15 
-20 EKFCFFCFFIME
+20 ME

-55 SVSETKAATKTQ
+55 SVSETKASTKTQ
-67 ETNATK
+67 ETNAAK
-73 ASVSR
+73 SSVSR
-78 WNFLASARSA
+78 WNFLASAKSA

-96 ADKLSALTGSAS
+96 ADKLSSLTGSAS
-108 KLEASAPTATVNSAN
+108 KLEASAPTTTVSSASS
-123 TYDDAKRNFDQAKAG
+123 YDDAKSNFDQAKAG
-138 LQSANTLEDYESN
+138 LQSANTLADYESN

-156 TALQDMERLVGS
+156 TALQDMERLAS
-168 DPSHQAE
+168 TDDHRTA
-175 INNIKTALQA
+175 INNIKTALQTN
-185 EQEVINKLNQLVTIK
+185 QEVINKLNQLVTIE

-213 DSPDQLPAINSQLE
+213 DSADQLPAINSQLE

-235 VIKDL
+235 VIKEL

-302 AASQQIID
+302 AASQQIINESK
-310 AAQAKITQLKQD
+310 AKIEQLKQE
-322 NPEIDSSPIVVKA
+322 NPDIAQSPIVAKA
-335 EAQVTQAG
+335 QAQVTQAG
-343 KDIQTIKPSGSDIPI
+343 EDIKDIKPSGSDIPI

-487 GTIQTNVKQLYNA
+487 GTIQTNVKRLYNA

-507 SSYASV
+507 GSYASV

-639 QLEKEFIAG
+639 QLEKEFMDG

>member
-1 MPMISGIGFFYGYL
+1 MAIYNKRRKVLFFV
-15 FIIKE
+15 
-20 EKFCFFCFFIME
+20 FFIME

-42 QSSVSSFISAQGA
+42 QNSVSSFISAQGA
-55 SVSETKAATKTQ
+55 SVSETKASTKTQ

-73 ASVSR
+73 SSSVSR
-78 WNFLASARSA
+78 WNFLASAKSA

-96 ADKLSALTGSAS
+96 VDKLSVLTGSVS
-108 KLEASAPTATVNSAN
+108 KLEASAPTATVNSAS
-123 TYDDAKRNFDQAKAG
+123 TYDEAKRNFDQAKTG
-138 LQSANTLEDYESN
+138 LESANTLADYETN
-151 MAKLT
+151 MANLT
-156 TALQDMERLVGS
+156 TALQDMERLGT
-168 DPSHQAE
+168 DPSHQTE
-175 INNIKTALQA
+175 IDNIKQALQA
-185 EQEVINKLNQLVTIK
+185 NQEVINKLNQLVTIK
-200 NQNQTLIDALTTT
+200 NQNNTLIDALKTT
-213 DSPDQLPAINSQLE
+213 DSVDQLPAINSQLE
-227 INKNVAEG
+227 INKNIADG

-240 QAQQPS
+240 QAQPN
-246 LPSNYNTVLTD
+246 LTNYNAVLTD
-257 AGNVITTSSEKGR
+257 AESVITDSSNAGK
-270 KLATALQTIADA
+270 KLANALQTIVDA

-302 AASQQIID
+302 AASKQIID
-310 AAQAKITQLKQD
+310 ESKAKIEQLKQE
-322 NPEIDSSPIVVKA
+322 NPDIASSPIVAKA
-335 EAQVTQAG
+335 EAQVTQAEQ
-343 KDIQTIKPSGSDIPI
+343 DIQNIKPSGSDIPI
-358 VGPSGSSASAG
+358 VGPSGSSVSAG

-380 SGRVSLL
+380 SSGRISLL
-387 LDDVDNETASIAM
+387 LDDVDNEMASIAM

-417 AKELQAMNNQLETMS
+417 AKELQAMSNQLETLS

-449 KEALAQALKQPAA
+449 KEALAQALKQPTT

-487 GTIQTNVKQLYNA
+487 GTIQTNVKRLYNA
-500 AFASPSS
+500 AFASSSS

-526 LYSESRSG
+526 LYSESRTG

-613 ASISKAP
+613 ASITKAP

-639 QLEKEFIAG
+639 QLEKEFVDG

>member
-55 SVSETKAATKTQ
+55 SVSETKASTKTQ
-67 ETNATK
+67 ETNAAK
-73 ASVSR
+73 SSVSR
-78 WNFLASARSA
+78 WNFLASAKSA

-96 ADKLSALTGSAS
+96 ADKLSSLTGSAS
-108 KLEASAPTATVNSAN
+108 KLEASAPTVTVNSAS
-123 TYDDAKRNFDQAKAG
+123 TYDDAKSNFDQAKNG
-138 LQSANTLEDYESN
+138 LQSANTLEDYETK
-151 MAKLT
+151 MANLT
-156 TALQDMERLVGS
+156 TALQDMERLAGT
-168 DPSHQAE
+168 DQSHLTE
-175 INNIKTALQA
+175 INNIKTALQDKKD
-185 EQEVINKLNQLVTIK
+185 VIDKLNQLVTIK
-200 NQNQTLIDALTTT
+200 NQNNTLIDALKTT
-213 DSPDQLPAINSQLE
+213 DSADQLPAINSQLE
-227 INKNVAEG
+227 INKNVADG
-235 VIKDL
+235 VIKEL

-246 LPSNYNTVLTD
+246 LTNYDAVLTD
-257 AGNVITTSSEKGR
+257 ARNVITDSSDKGK

-310 AAQAKITQLKQD
+310 AAQEKIAQLKQEHSD
-322 NPEIDSSPIVVKA
+322 IAQSPIVVKA
-335 EAQVTQAG
+335 EAQVTKARE
-343 KDIQTIKPSGSDIPI
+343 DIQNIKPSGSDIPI

-369 SAAGALKTSNT
+369 SAAGALKTSST

-487 GTIQTNVKQLYNA
+487 GTIQTNVKRLYNA

-513 LSEGYAAYKTLNS
+513 LSEGYSAYKTLNS

-639 QLEKEFIAG
+639 QLEKEFMDG

>member
-1 MPMISGIGFFYGYL
+1 
-15 FIIKE
+15 
-20 EKFCFFCFFIME
+20 ME

-55 SVSETKAATKTQ
+55 SVSETKASTKTQ
-67 ETNATK
+67 ETNAAK
-73 ASVSR
+73 SSVSR
-78 WNFLASARSA
+78 WNFLASAKSA

-96 ADKLSALTGSAS
+96 ADKLSGLTGSAS
-108 KLEASAPTATVNSAN
+108 KLEASAPAVTVKSAN
-123 TYDDAKRNFDQAKAG
+123 TYEEAKRNFDQAKAG
-138 LQSANTLEDYESN
+138 LESATTLADYATN
-151 MAKLT
+151 MANLT
-156 TALQDMERLVGS
+156 TALQDMERL
-168 DPSHQAE
+168 DATNPSHQTE
-175 INNIKTALQA
+175 INGIKTALQA
-185 EQEVINKLNQLVTIK
+185 KQDVINKLNQLVTIE
-200 NQNQTLIDALTTT
+200 NQNQTLIDALKTT
-213 DSPDQLPAINSQLE
+213 DSADQLPAINSQLE
-227 INKNVAEG
+227 INKNVADG
-235 VIKDL
+235 VIKEL
-240 QAQQPS
+240 QAQN
-246 LPSNYNTVLTD
+246 LTGNYNTVLTN
-257 AGNVITTSSEKGR
+257 AESVITASSEKGR

-310 AAQAKITQLKQD
+310 ASQAKIDKLKQE
-322 NPEIDSSPIVVKA
+322 NPEIDSSPIVAKA
-335 EAQVTQAG
+335 QAQVTQAG

-487 GTIQTNVKQLYNA
+487 GTIQTNVKRLYNA

-513 LSEGYAAYKTLNS
+513 LSEGYSAYKTLNS
-526 LYSESRSG
+526 LYSESRTG

-579 LGDVYSRLQVL
+579 LGDVFSRLQVL

-639 QLEKEFIAG
+639 QLEKEFMDG
-648 EQNLAEARENAFRKQ
+648 EQSLAEARENAFRKQ

>member
-55 SVSETKAATKTQ
+55 SVSETKASTKTQ
-67 ETNATK
+67 ETNAAK
-73 ASVSR
+73 SSVSR
-78 WNFLASARSA
+78 WNFLASARNA

-96 ADKLSALTGSAS
+96 ADKLSSLTGSAS
-108 KLEASAPTATVNSAN
+108 KLEASAPSATVNSAN
-123 TYDDAKRNFDQAKAG
+123 TYDDAKSNFDQAKNG
-138 LQSANTLEDYESN
+138 LQNANTLEGYEKN
-151 MAKLT
+151 MANLT
-156 TALQDMERLVGS
+156 AALQDMERLVGS

-213 DSPDQLPAINSQLE
+213 DSADQLPAINSQLE
-227 INKNVAEG
+227 INKNVADG

-240 QAQQPS
+240 KAQN
-246 LPSNYNTVLTD
+246 LPNYDAVLTN
-257 AGNVITTSSEKGR
+257 AESVITDSSDKGR

-302 AASQQIID
+302 AASQQIINESK
-310 AAQAKITQLKQD
+310 AKIEQLKQE
-322 NPEIDSSPIVVKA
+322 NPDIAQSPIVAKA
-335 EAQVTQAG
+335 QAQVTQAG

-487 GTIQTNVKQLYNA
+487 GTIQTNVKRLYNA

-571 AIVRDSRT
+571 AIVRDSQT

-639 QLEKEFIAG
+639 QLEKEFMDG
-648 EQNLAEARENAFRKQ
+648 EQSLAEARENAFRKQ

>member
-1 MPMISGIGFFYGYL
+1 
-15 FIIKE
+15 
-20 EKFCFFCFFIME
+20 ME

-42 QSSVSSFISAQGA
+42 QNSVSSFISAQGA
-55 SVSETKAATKTQ
+55 SVSETKASTKTQ

-73 ASVSR
+73 SSSVSR
-78 WNFLASARSA
+78 WNFLASAKSA

-96 ADKLSALTGSAS
+96 VDKLSVLTGSVS

-123 TYDDAKRNFDQAKAG
+123 TYDEAKRNFDQAKTG
-138 LQSANTLEDYESN
+138 LESANTLADYETN
-151 MAKLT
+151 MANLT
-156 TALQDMERLVGS
+156 TALQDMERL
-168 DPSHQAE
+168 DTNQSHQAD
-175 INNIKTALQA
+175 IDNIKQALQA
-185 EQEVINKLNQLVTIK
+185 KQEVIDKLNQLVTIK
-200 NQNQTLIDALTTT
+200 NQNNTLIDALKTT
-213 DSPDQLPAINSQLE
+213 DSVDQLPAINSQLE
-227 INKNVAEG
+227 INKNIADG

-240 QAQQPS
+240 QAQN
-246 LPSNYNTVLTD
+246 LTNYTAVLTD
-257 AGNVITTSSEKGR
+257 AERVITDSSNEGK
-270 KLATALQTIADA
+270 KLANALQTIVDA

-302 AASQQIID
+302 AASKQIID
-310 AAQAKITQLKQD
+310 ESKAKIEQLKQE
-322 NPEIDSSPIVVKA
+322 NPDITSSPIVAKA
-335 EAQVTQAG
+335 EAQVTQAEQ
-343 KDIQTIKPSGSDIPI
+343 DIQNIKPSGSDIPI
-358 VGPSGSSASAG
+358 VGPSGSSVSAG

-380 SGRVSLL
+380 SSGRISLL
-387 LDDVDNETASIAM
+387 LDDVDNEMASIAM

-417 AKELQAMNNQLETMS
+417 AKELQAMSNQLETLS

-449 KEALAQALKQPAA
+449 KEALAQALKQPTT

-487 GTIQTNVKQLYNA
+487 GTIQTNVKRLYNA
-500 AFASPSS
+500 AFASSSS

-526 LYSESRSG
+526 LYSESRTG

-613 ASISKAP
+613 ASITKAP

-639 QLEKEFIAG
+639 QLEKEFVDG

>member
-1 MPMISGIGFFYGYL
+1 MAIYNKRRKVL
-15 FIIKE
+15 
-20 EKFCFFCFFIME
+20 FFCFFIME

-96 ADKLSALTGSAS
+96 ADKLSALTRSAS
-108 KLEASAPTATVNSAN
+108 KLEASAPTTTVNSAN
-123 TYDDAKRNFDQAKAG
+123 TYDDAKSNFDQAKNG
-138 LQSANTLEDYESN
+138 LQSATTLEGYETN
-151 MAKLT
+151 MANLT
-156 TALQDMERLVGS
+156 TALQDMERLVDS
-168 DPSHQAE
+168 SHQTELDA
-175 INNIKTALQA
+175 IKQALQDKKD
-185 EQEVINKLNQLVTIK
+185 VIDKLNQLVTIK

-213 DSPDQLPAINSQLE
+213 DSADQLPAINSQLE
-227 INKNVAEG
+227 INKNVADG
-235 VIKDL
+235 VIKEL
-240 QAQQPS
+240 QQSLQQSVP
-246 LPSNYNTVLTD
+246 NYDAVLTN
-257 AGNVITTSSEKGR
+257 AGSVITTSSEKGR

-302 AASQQIID
+302 AASQQIINESK
-310 AAQAKITQLKQD
+310 AKIEQLKQD
-322 NPEIDSSPIVVKA
+322 NPEIDSSPIVAKA
-335 EAQVTQAG
+335 KDQVTQAEQ
-343 KDIQTIKPSGSDIPI
+343 DIQEIKPSGSDIPI

-369 SAAGALKTSNT
+369 SAAGALKTSST

-487 GTIQTNVKQLYNA
+487 GTIQTNVKRLYNA

-513 LSEGYAAYKTLNS
+513 LSDGYAAYKTLNS
-526 LYSESRSG
+526 LYSESRTG

-571 AIVRDSRT
+571 AIVRDSQT

-639 QLEKEFIAG
+639 QLEKEFMDG
-648 EQNLAEARENAFRKQ
+648 EQSLAEARENAFRKQ

>member
-55 SVSETKAATKTQ
+55 SVSETKASTKTQ
-67 ETNATK
+67 ETNAAK
-73 ASVSR
+73 SSVSR
-78 WNFLASARSA
+78 WNFLASAKSA

-96 ADKLSALTGSAS
+96 ADKLSSLTRSAS
-108 KLEASAPTATVNSAN
+108 KLEASAPTTTVKSAN
-123 TYDDAKRNFDQAKAG
+123 TYDDAKINFDQAKNG
-138 LQSANTLEDYESN
+138 LRSANTLEDYESN

-156 TALQDMERLVGS
+156 TALQDMERLDTDS
-168 DPSHQAE
+168 SHQAD
-175 INNIKTALQA
+175 IANIKAALQA
-185 EQEVINKLNQLVTIK
+185 NQEVINKLNQLVTIK

-235 VIKDL
+235 VIKEL
-240 QAQQPS
+240 QAQLNS
-246 LPSNYNTVLTD
+246 TYDAVLTN
-257 AGNVITTSSEKGR
+257 AGSVITTSSNDGR
-270 KLATALQTIADA
+270 KLANALQTIADA

-310 AAQAKITQLKQD
+310 AAQAKIDQLEQE
-322 NPEIDSSPIVVKA
+322 NPDITKSPIVAKA
-335 EAQVTQAG
+335 KDQVTQAEQDI
-343 KDIQTIKPSGSDIPI
+343 KDIKPSGSDIPI

-487 GTIQTNVKQLYNA
+487 GTIQTNVKRLYNA

-507 SSYASV
+507 SSYASA

-639 QLEKEFIAG
+639 QLEKEFMDG
-648 EQNLAEARENAFRKQ
+648 EQSLAEARENAFRKQ